1 MIIVI
6 TLCIIVV
13 IFFTGVAIFG
23 NYKAAEVQDV
33 ERPDT
38 RNVRISFVL
47 HSRMTFHYTLHT
59 LTLKQYIF
67 FSVYRKTMYSMIA
80 TILSVKAQGI
90 YTGSLL
96 SMPISS

>member
-6 TLCIIVV
+6 TLCTIVV

-38 RNVRISFVL
+38 RNVRTHSFGHFRFYTQSAVL
-47 HSRMTFHYTLHT
+47 FNL
-59 LTLKQYIF
+59 
-67 FSVYRKTMYSMIA
+67 
-80 TILSVKAQGI
+80 
-90 YTGSLL
+90 
-96 SMPISS
+96 